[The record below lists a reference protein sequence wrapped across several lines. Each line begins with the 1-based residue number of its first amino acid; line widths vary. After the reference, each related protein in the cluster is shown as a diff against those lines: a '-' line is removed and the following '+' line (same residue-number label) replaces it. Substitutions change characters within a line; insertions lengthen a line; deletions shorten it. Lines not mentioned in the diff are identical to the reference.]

1 MNLSQLNS
9 DDIRKVLK
17 IRKTI
22 ETLEEQLL
30 DIARKAQK
38 RKPSEA
44 AALRGFPRRQ
54 QPSLRELVGTILRK
68 AKKPMSVQDIYEATL
83 VSGYHWRSQEPINAL
98 NVKMYTDDTFK
109 KIAPGRFVLRRPN
122 APVSR

>member
-17 IRKTI
+17 IRKNI
-22 ETLEEQLL
+22 EAMEEQLL
-30 DIARKAQK
+30 EIARHAQK

-44 AALRGFPRRQ
+44 NALRGFPRRQ
-54 QPSLRELVGTILRK
+54 QPSLRELVGTILKK

-98 NVKMYTDDTFK
+98 NVKMYTDSTFK
-109 KIAPGRFVLRRPN
+109 KVSPGRFVLRRPN
-122 APVSR
+122 APVSK